1 MPSWIMTV
9 LFFAVVGVIYL
20 VVSYIGNKIV
30 DKGGDAIEN
39 TLKRKKNAANEE
51 KTENLQNVF
60 VIDYAQTSIIGNQKY
75 LNKRRNVL

>member
-1 MPSWIMTV
+1 MPNWIMTV

-39 TLKRKKNAANEE
+39 TLKRKKNVANEE
-51 KTENLQNVF
+51 KTENLAERF
-60 VIDYAQTSIIGNQKY
+60 
-75 LNKRRNVL
+75 RH